1 MINNPFYPKI
11 SQTEPPKS
19 QLSDFE
25 IQCELG
31 HGSFGIVYK
40 VKRKTDGKIY
50 ALKKVYLNQLKEKER
65 QNSLNEIRILASIN
79 NKNIIQYKGSF
90 YDNINNSLC
99 LVMEYAENGDLEKKI
114 TTRQKKNLYFQEYE
128 ILNMIIQIIKGLKSL
143 HDYKIMHRDI
153 KSANIFLFNDNIVK
167 IGDLNVSKILKNNLH
182 NTQTGTP
189 YYASPE
195 IWENKSYDFKSDIWS
210 LGCLIYEICA
220 LKAPFRGNSMKIV
233 YDKVIKG
240 IYEPIPKMYSR
251 ALGGI
256 VYICLQTN
264 PINRPTCEQLLNIIN
279 NQYHLFNL
287 LGKKIKVFSN
297 DEEIENKKDFG
308 NENNNDNCNL
318 NNNNND
324 IDIGENEGKVINND
338 NNKNNENNNS
348 TNDINNNSIET
359 LPKILTKNNNNS
371 PSRKKT
377 DFEIFIEKQ
386 LHEKPK
392 LKNQIILDKIYG
404 FNNNNYLKNINKY
417 KKEGEKIA
425 FNKKFDIIKYQS
437 KGLELVSEN
446 FSLKNIKL
454 LSEKYRDLNNQ
465 INNRFKVKKTKWE
478 RLADSL
484 EKRAPKSFLEKLR
497 NLGKKNVKINID
509 EN

>member
-1 MINNPFYPKI
+1 MNENNYFKNKIRKINVV
-11 SQTEPPKS
+11 KS
-19 QLSDFE
+19 SDNLF
-25 IQCELG
+25 IN
-31 HGSFGIVYK
+31 K
-40 VKRKTDGKIY
+40 
-50 ALKKVYLNQLKEKER
+50 
-65 QNSLNEIRILASIN
+65 N
-79 NKNIIQYKGSF
+79 NKNKKKQY
-90 YDNINNSLC
+90 YPNINN
-99 LVMEYAENGDLEKKI
+99 I
-114 TTRQKKNLYFQEYE
+114 H
-128 ILNMIIQIIKGLKSL
+128 I
-143 HDYKIMHRDI
+143 
-153 KSANIFLFNDNIVK
+153 
-167 IGDLNVSKILKNNLH
+167 KNNFIKL
-182 NTQTGTP
+182 NKLKKYNSQ
-189 YYASPE
+189 
-195 IWENKSYDFKSDIWS
+195 IFKQINNINQIKNNKS
-210 LGCLIYEICA
+210 
-220 LKAPFRGNSMKIV
+220 NSHSI
-233 YDKVIKG
+233 D
-240 IYEPIPKMYSR
+240 
-251 ALGGI
+251 
-256 VYICLQTN
+256 
-264 PINRPTCEQLLNIIN
+264 
-279 NQYHLFNL
+279 
-287 LGKKIKVFSN
+287 
-297 DEEIENKKDFG
+297 
-308 NENNNDNCNL
+308 
-318 NNNNND
+318 NNNNN
-324 IDIGENEGKVINND
+324 N
-338 NNKNNENNNS
+338 NNENNNS

>member
-1 MINNPFYPKI
+1 MNENEYFKIRKINVV
-11 SQTEPPKS
+11 KS
-19 QLSDFE
+19 SDNLF
-25 IQCELG
+25 
-31 HGSFGIVYK
+31 
-40 VKRKTDGKIY
+40 
-50 ALKKVYLNQLKEKER
+50 
-65 QNSLNEIRILASIN
+65 IN
-79 NKNIIQYKGSF
+79 NKNNKNNNKKKQY
-90 YDNINNSLC
+90 YPNINN
-99 LVMEYAENGDLEKKI
+99 I
-114 TTRQKKNLYFQEYE
+114 H
-128 ILNMIIQIIKGLKSL
+128 I
-143 HDYKIMHRDI
+143 
-153 KSANIFLFNDNIVK
+153 
-167 IGDLNVSKILKNNLH
+167 KNNFIKL
-182 NTQTGTP
+182 NKLKKYNSQ
-189 YYASPE
+189 
-195 IWENKSYDFKSDIWS
+195 IFKQINNINQIKNNKS
-210 LGCLIYEICA
+210 
-220 LKAPFRGNSMKIV
+220 NSHSI
-233 YDKVIKG
+233 D
-240 IYEPIPKMYSR
+240 
-251 ALGGI
+251 
-256 VYICLQTN
+256 
-264 PINRPTCEQLLNIIN
+264 
-279 NQYHLFNL
+279 
-287 LGKKIKVFSN
+287 
-297 DEEIENKKDFG
+297 
-308 NENNNDNCNL
+308 NNN
-318 NNNNND
+318 
-324 IDIGENEGKVINND
+324 
-338 NNKNNENNNS
+338 NNENNNS

-454 LSEKYRDLNNQ
+454 LSEKYRNLNNQ

-497 NLGKKNVKINID
+497 NLGKKNVQINVD

>member
-1 MINNPFYPKI
+1 MNENNYFKNKIRKINVV
-11 SQTEPPKS
+11 KS
-19 QLSDFE
+19 SDNLF
-25 IQCELG
+25 IN
-31 HGSFGIVYK
+31 K
-40 VKRKTDGKIY
+40 
-50 ALKKVYLNQLKEKER
+50 
-65 QNSLNEIRILASIN
+65 N
-79 NKNIIQYKGSF
+79 NKNKKKQY
-90 YDNINNSLC
+90 YPNINNIHIKNNFIKLNK
-99 LVMEYAENGDLEKKI
+99 LKKYNSQI
-114 TTRQKKNLYFQEYE
+114 FKQINNINQIKKN
-128 ILNMIIQIIKGLKSL
+128 KS
-143 HDYKIMHRDI
+143 
-153 KSANIFLFNDNIVK
+153 
-167 IGDLNVSKILKNNLH
+167 
-182 NTQTGTP
+182 
-189 YYASPE
+189 
-195 IWENKSYDFKSDIWS
+195 
-210 LGCLIYEICA
+210 
-220 LKAPFRGNSMKIV
+220 NSHSI
-233 YDKVIKG
+233 
-240 IYEPIPKMYSR
+240 
-251 ALGGI
+251 
-256 VYICLQTN
+256 
-264 PINRPTCEQLLNIIN
+264 
-279 NQYHLFNL
+279 
-287 LGKKIKVFSN
+287 
-297 DEEIENKKDFG
+297 
-308 NENNNDNCNL
+308 
-318 NNNNND
+318 
-324 IDIGENEGKVINND
+324 D

-377 DFEIFIEKQ
+377 DFEMFIEKQ

>member
-1 MINNPFYPKI
+1 MNENNYFKNKIRKINVV
-11 SQTEPPKS
+11 KS
-19 QLSDFE
+19 SDNLF
-25 IQCELG
+25 
-31 HGSFGIVYK
+31 
-40 VKRKTDGKIY
+40 
-50 ALKKVYLNQLKEKER
+50 
-65 QNSLNEIRILASIN
+65 IN
-79 NKNIIQYKGSF
+79 NKNNNKNKNKKKQY
-90 YDNINNSLC
+90 YPNINN
-99 LVMEYAENGDLEKKI
+99 I
-114 TTRQKKNLYFQEYE
+114 H
-128 ILNMIIQIIKGLKSL
+128 I
-143 HDYKIMHRDI
+143 
-153 KSANIFLFNDNIVK
+153 
-167 IGDLNVSKILKNNLH
+167 KNNFIKLNKLKKYNSQIFKQINNINH
-182 NTQTGTP
+182 IKN
-189 YYASPE
+189 
-195 IWENKSYDFKSDIWS
+195 NKS
-210 LGCLIYEICA
+210 
-220 LKAPFRGNSMKIV
+220 NSHSI
-233 YDKVIKG
+233 
-240 IYEPIPKMYSR
+240 
-251 ALGGI
+251 
-256 VYICLQTN
+256 
-264 PINRPTCEQLLNIIN
+264 
-279 NQYHLFNL
+279 
-287 LGKKIKVFSN
+287 
-297 DEEIENKKDFG
+297 
-308 NENNNDNCNL
+308 DN
-318 NNNNND
+318 
-324 IDIGENEGKVINND
+324 

>member
-1 MINNPFYPKI
+1 MNENNYFKNKIRKINVV
-11 SQTEPPKS
+11 KS
-19 QLSDFE
+19 SDNLF
-25 IQCELG
+25 
-31 HGSFGIVYK
+31 
-40 VKRKTDGKIY
+40 
-50 ALKKVYLNQLKEKER
+50 
-65 QNSLNEIRILASIN
+65 IN
-79 NKNIIQYKGSF
+79 NKNKNKKKQY
-90 YDNINNSLC
+90 YPNINN
-99 LVMEYAENGDLEKKI
+99 I
-114 TTRQKKNLYFQEYE
+114 H
-128 ILNMIIQIIKGLKSL
+128 I
-143 HDYKIMHRDI
+143 
-153 KSANIFLFNDNIVK
+153 
-167 IGDLNVSKILKNNLH
+167 KNNFIKL
-182 NTQTGTP
+182 NKLKKYNSQ
-189 YYASPE
+189 
-195 IWENKSYDFKSDIWS
+195 IFKQINNINQIKNNKS
-210 LGCLIYEICA
+210 
-220 LKAPFRGNSMKIV
+220 NSHSI
-233 YDKVIKG
+233 D
-240 IYEPIPKMYSR
+240 
-251 ALGGI
+251 
-256 VYICLQTN
+256 
-264 PINRPTCEQLLNIIN
+264 
-279 NQYHLFNL
+279 
-287 LGKKIKVFSN
+287 
-297 DEEIENKKDFG
+297 
-308 NENNNDNCNL
+308 NNNK
-318 NNNNND
+318 NNNN
-324 IDIGENEGKVINND
+324 
-338 NNKNNENNNS
+338 NNENNNS

>member
-1 MINNPFYPKI
+1 MNENNYFKNKIRKINVVKSSDNLFINKNNNNKKKQYYPNINNIHIKNNFIKLN
-11 SQTEPPKS
+11 K
-19 QLSDFE
+19 
-25 IQCELG
+25 
-31 HGSFGIVYK
+31 
-40 VKRKTDGKIY
+40 
-50 ALKKVYLNQLKEKER
+50 LKKYNSQIFKQINNINQIKNNKS
-65 QNSLNEIRILASIN
+65 NSHSIDNN
-79 NKNIIQYKGSF
+79 NKN
-90 YDNINNSLC
+90 
-99 LVMEYAENGDLEKKI
+99 
-114 TTRQKKNLYFQEYE
+114 
-128 ILNMIIQIIKGLKSL
+128 
-143 HDYKIMHRDI
+143 
-153 KSANIFLFNDNIVK
+153 
-167 IGDLNVSKILKNNLH
+167 
-182 NTQTGTP
+182 
-189 YYASPE
+189 
-195 IWENKSYDFKSDIWS
+195 
-210 LGCLIYEICA
+210 
-220 LKAPFRGNSMKIV
+220 
-233 YDKVIKG
+233 
-240 IYEPIPKMYSR
+240 
-251 ALGGI
+251 
-256 VYICLQTN
+256 
-264 PINRPTCEQLLNIIN
+264 
-279 NQYHLFNL
+279 
-287 LGKKIKVFSN
+287 
-297 DEEIENKKDFG
+297 
-308 NENNNDNCNL
+308 NNN
-318 NNNNND
+318 
-324 IDIGENEGKVINND
+324 
-338 NNKNNENNNS
+338 NNENNNS

>member
-1 MINNPFYPKI
+1 MNENEYFKIRKINVV
-11 SQTEPPKS
+11 KS
-19 QLSDFE
+19 SDNLF
-25 IQCELG
+25 
-31 HGSFGIVYK
+31 
-40 VKRKTDGKIY
+40 
-50 ALKKVYLNQLKEKER
+50 
-65 QNSLNEIRILASIN
+65 IN
-79 NKNIIQYKGSF
+79 NKNNKNNNKKKQY
-90 YDNINNSLC
+90 YPNINN
-99 LVMEYAENGDLEKKI
+99 I
-114 TTRQKKNLYFQEYE
+114 H
-128 ILNMIIQIIKGLKSL
+128 I
-143 HDYKIMHRDI
+143 
-153 KSANIFLFNDNIVK
+153 
-167 IGDLNVSKILKNNLH
+167 KNNFIKL
-182 NTQTGTP
+182 NKLKKYNSQ
-189 YYASPE
+189 
-195 IWENKSYDFKSDIWS
+195 IFKQINNINQIKNNKS
-210 LGCLIYEICA
+210 
-220 LKAPFRGNSMKIV
+220 NSHSI
-233 YDKVIKG
+233 D
-240 IYEPIPKMYSR
+240 
-251 ALGGI
+251 
-256 VYICLQTN
+256 
-264 PINRPTCEQLLNIIN
+264 
-279 NQYHLFNL
+279 
-287 LGKKIKVFSN
+287 
-297 DEEIENKKDFG
+297 
-308 NENNNDNCNL
+308 NNN
-318 NNNNND
+318 
-324 IDIGENEGKVINND
+324 
-338 NNKNNENNNS
+338 NNENNNS

>member
-1 MINNPFYPKI
+1 MNENNYFKNKIRKINVV
-11 SQTEPPKS
+11 KS
-19 QLSDFE
+19 SDNLF
-25 IQCELG
+25 IN
-31 HGSFGIVYK
+31 K
-40 VKRKTDGKIY
+40 
-50 ALKKVYLNQLKEKER
+50 
-65 QNSLNEIRILASIN
+65 N
-79 NKNIIQYKGSF
+79 NKNKKKQY
-90 YDNINNSLC
+90 YPNINN
-99 LVMEYAENGDLEKKI
+99 I
-114 TTRQKKNLYFQEYE
+114 H
-128 ILNMIIQIIKGLKSL
+128 I
-143 HDYKIMHRDI
+143 
-153 KSANIFLFNDNIVK
+153 
-167 IGDLNVSKILKNNLH
+167 KNNFIKL
-182 NTQTGTP
+182 NKLKKYNSQ
-189 YYASPE
+189 
-195 IWENKSYDFKSDIWS
+195 IFKQINNINQIKNNKS
-210 LGCLIYEICA
+210 
-220 LKAPFRGNSMKIV
+220 NSHSI
-233 YDKVIKG
+233 
-240 IYEPIPKMYSR
+240 
-251 ALGGI
+251 
-256 VYICLQTN
+256 
-264 PINRPTCEQLLNIIN
+264 
-279 NQYHLFNL
+279 
-287 LGKKIKVFSN
+287 
-297 DEEIENKKDFG
+297 
-308 NENNNDNCNL
+308 
-318 NNNNND
+318 
-324 IDIGENEGKVINND
+324 D

>member
-1 MINNPFYPKI
+1 MNENNNFKNKIRKINVV
-11 SQTEPPKS
+11 KS
-19 QLSDFE
+19 SDNLF
-25 IQCELG
+25 
-31 HGSFGIVYK
+31 
-40 VKRKTDGKIY
+40 
-50 ALKKVYLNQLKEKER
+50 
-65 QNSLNEIRILASIN
+65 IN
-79 NKNIIQYKGSF
+79 NKNNNKKKQY
-90 YDNINNSLC
+90 YPNINN
-99 LVMEYAENGDLEKKI
+99 I
-114 TTRQKKNLYFQEYE
+114 H
-128 ILNMIIQIIKGLKSL
+128 I
-143 HDYKIMHRDI
+143 
-153 KSANIFLFNDNIVK
+153 
-167 IGDLNVSKILKNNLH
+167 KNNFIKL
-182 NTQTGTP
+182 NKLKKYNSQ
-189 YYASPE
+189 
-195 IWENKSYDFKSDIWS
+195 IFKQINNINQIKNNKS
-210 LGCLIYEICA
+210 
-220 LKAPFRGNSMKIV
+220 NSHSI
-233 YDKVIKG
+233 D
-240 IYEPIPKMYSR
+240 
-251 ALGGI
+251 
-256 VYICLQTN
+256 
-264 PINRPTCEQLLNIIN
+264 
-279 NQYHLFNL
+279 
-287 LGKKIKVFSN
+287 
-297 DEEIENKKDFG
+297 
-308 NENNNDNCNL
+308 
-318 NNNNND
+318 NNNNN
-324 IDIGENEGKVINND
+324 
-338 NNKNNENNNS
+338 NNENNNS

>member
-1 MINNPFYPKI
+1 MNENEYFKIRKINVV
-11 SQTEPPKS
+11 KS
-19 QLSDFE
+19 SDNLF
-25 IQCELG
+25 
-31 HGSFGIVYK
+31 
-40 VKRKTDGKIY
+40 
-50 ALKKVYLNQLKEKER
+50 
-65 QNSLNEIRILASIN
+65 IN
-79 NKNIIQYKGSF
+79 NKNKNKKKQY
-90 YDNINNSLC
+90 YPNINN
-99 LVMEYAENGDLEKKI
+99 I
-114 TTRQKKNLYFQEYE
+114 H
-128 ILNMIIQIIKGLKSL
+128 I
-143 HDYKIMHRDI
+143 
-153 KSANIFLFNDNIVK
+153 
-167 IGDLNVSKILKNNLH
+167 KNNFIKL
-182 NTQTGTP
+182 NKLKKYNSQ
-189 YYASPE
+189 
-195 IWENKSYDFKSDIWS
+195 IFKQINNINQIKNNKS
-210 LGCLIYEICA
+210 
-220 LKAPFRGNSMKIV
+220 NSHSI
-233 YDKVIKG
+233 D
-240 IYEPIPKMYSR
+240 
-251 ALGGI
+251 
-256 VYICLQTN
+256 
-264 PINRPTCEQLLNIIN
+264 
-279 NQYHLFNL
+279 
-287 LGKKIKVFSN
+287 
-297 DEEIENKKDFG
+297 
-308 NENNNDNCNL
+308 NNN
-318 NNNNND
+318 
-324 IDIGENEGKVINND
+324 
-338 NNKNNENNNS
+338 NNENNNS

>member
-1 MINNPFYPKI
+1 LIFFIKLNKLKKYNSQIFKQINNI
-11 SQTEPPKS
+11 S
-19 QLSDFE
+19 
-25 IQCELG
+25 
-31 HGSFGIVYK
+31 
-40 VKRKTDGKIY
+40 
-50 ALKKVYLNQLKEKER
+50 
-65 QNSLNEIRILASIN
+65 
-79 NKNIIQYKGSF
+79 
-90 YDNINNSLC
+90 
-99 LVMEYAENGDLEKKI
+99 
-114 TTRQKKNLYFQEYE
+114 
-128 ILNMIIQIIKGLKSL
+128 
-143 HDYKIMHRDI
+143 
-153 KSANIFLFNDNIVK
+153 
-167 IGDLNVSKILKNNLH
+167 LKNNI
-182 NTQTGTP
+182 
-189 YYASPE
+189 S
-195 IWENKSYDFKSDIWS
+195 
-210 LGCLIYEICA
+210 
-220 LKAPFRGNSMKIV
+220 NSHSI
-233 YDKVIKG
+233 D
-240 IYEPIPKMYSR
+240 
-251 ALGGI
+251 
-256 VYICLQTN
+256 
-264 PINRPTCEQLLNIIN
+264 
-279 NQYHLFNL
+279 
-287 LGKKIKVFSN
+287 
-297 DEEIENKKDFG
+297 
-308 NENNNDNCNL
+308 
-318 NNNNND
+318 NNNNS
-324 IDIGENEGKVINND
+324 
-338 NNKNNENNNS
+338 NNENNN
-348 TNDINNNSIET
+348 NNNENNKSIET

-371 PSRKKT
+371 PLRKKT

>member
-1 MINNPFYPKI
+1 MNENNYFKNKIRKINVV
-11 SQTEPPKS
+11 KS
-19 QLSDFE
+19 SDNLF
-25 IQCELG
+25 IN
-31 HGSFGIVYK
+31 K
-40 VKRKTDGKIY
+40 
-50 ALKKVYLNQLKEKER
+50 
-65 QNSLNEIRILASIN
+65 N
-79 NKNIIQYKGSF
+79 NKNKKKQY
-90 YDNINNSLC
+90 YPNINN
-99 LVMEYAENGDLEKKI
+99 I
-114 TTRQKKNLYFQEYE
+114 H
-128 ILNMIIQIIKGLKSL
+128 I
-143 HDYKIMHRDI
+143 
-153 KSANIFLFNDNIVK
+153 
-167 IGDLNVSKILKNNLH
+167 KNNFIKL
-182 NTQTGTP
+182 NKLKKYNSQ
-189 YYASPE
+189 
-195 IWENKSYDFKSDIWS
+195 IFKQINNINQIKNNKS
-210 LGCLIYEICA
+210 
-220 LKAPFRGNSMKIV
+220 NSHSI
-233 YDKVIKG
+233 D
-240 IYEPIPKMYSR
+240 
-251 ALGGI
+251 
-256 VYICLQTN
+256 
-264 PINRPTCEQLLNIIN
+264 
-279 NQYHLFNL
+279 
-287 LGKKIKVFSN
+287 
-297 DEEIENKKDFG
+297 
-308 NENNNDNCNL
+308 
-318 NNNNND
+318 NNNNN
-324 IDIGENEGKVINND
+324 
-338 NNKNNENNNS
+338 NNENNNS

>member
-1 MINNPFYPKI
+1 MNENNYFKNKIRKINVV
-11 SQTEPPKS
+11 KS
-19 QLSDFE
+19 SDNLF
-25 IQCELG
+25 IN
-31 HGSFGIVYK
+31 K
-40 VKRKTDGKIY
+40 
-50 ALKKVYLNQLKEKER
+50 
-65 QNSLNEIRILASIN
+65 N
-79 NKNIIQYKGSF
+79 NKNKKKQY
-90 YDNINNSLC
+90 YPNINN
-99 LVMEYAENGDLEKKI
+99 I
-114 TTRQKKNLYFQEYE
+114 H
-128 ILNMIIQIIKGLKSL
+128 I
-143 HDYKIMHRDI
+143 
-153 KSANIFLFNDNIVK
+153 
-167 IGDLNVSKILKNNLH
+167 KNNFIKL
-182 NTQTGTP
+182 NKLKKYNSQ
-189 YYASPE
+189 
-195 IWENKSYDFKSDIWS
+195 IFKQINNINQIKNNKS
-210 LGCLIYEICA
+210 
-220 LKAPFRGNSMKIV
+220 NSHSI
-233 YDKVIKG
+233 D
-240 IYEPIPKMYSR
+240 
-251 ALGGI
+251 
-256 VYICLQTN
+256 
-264 PINRPTCEQLLNIIN
+264 
-279 NQYHLFNL
+279 
-287 LGKKIKVFSN
+287 
-297 DEEIENKKDFG
+297 
-308 NENNNDNCNL
+308 NNNK
-318 NNNNND
+318 NNNN
-324 IDIGENEGKVINND
+324 
-338 NNKNNENNNS
+338 NNENNNS

>member
-1 MINNPFYPKI
+1 MNENNYFKNKIRKINVV
-11 SQTEPPKS
+11 KS
-19 QLSDFE
+19 SDNLF
-25 IQCELG
+25 
-31 HGSFGIVYK
+31 
-40 VKRKTDGKIY
+40 
-50 ALKKVYLNQLKEKER
+50 
-65 QNSLNEIRILASIN
+65 IN
-79 NKNIIQYKGSF
+79 NKNKNKKKQY
-90 YDNINNSLC
+90 YPNINN
-99 LVMEYAENGDLEKKI
+99 I
-114 TTRQKKNLYFQEYE
+114 H
-128 ILNMIIQIIKGLKSL
+128 I
-143 HDYKIMHRDI
+143 
-153 KSANIFLFNDNIVK
+153 
-167 IGDLNVSKILKNNLH
+167 KNNFIKL
-182 NTQTGTP
+182 NKLKKYNSQ
-189 YYASPE
+189 
-195 IWENKSYDFKSDIWS
+195 IFKQINNINQIKNNKS
-210 LGCLIYEICA
+210 
-220 LKAPFRGNSMKIV
+220 NSHSI
-233 YDKVIKG
+233 
-240 IYEPIPKMYSR
+240 
-251 ALGGI
+251 
-256 VYICLQTN
+256 
-264 PINRPTCEQLLNIIN
+264 
-279 NQYHLFNL
+279 
-287 LGKKIKVFSN
+287 
-297 DEEIENKKDFG
+297 
-308 NENNNDNCNL
+308 DN
-318 NNNNND
+318 
-324 IDIGENEGKVINND
+324 
-338 NNKNNENNNS
+338 NNNS
-348 TNDINNNSIET
+348 TNEINNNSIET

>member
-1 MINNPFYPKI
+1 MNENNYFKNKIRKINVV
-11 SQTEPPKS
+11 KS
-19 QLSDFE
+19 SDNLF
-25 IQCELG
+25 IN
-31 HGSFGIVYK
+31 K
-40 VKRKTDGKIY
+40 
-50 ALKKVYLNQLKEKER
+50 
-65 QNSLNEIRILASIN
+65 N
-79 NKNIIQYKGSF
+79 NKNKKKQY
-90 YDNINNSLC
+90 YPNINN
-99 LVMEYAENGDLEKKI
+99 I
-114 TTRQKKNLYFQEYE
+114 H
-128 ILNMIIQIIKGLKSL
+128 I
-143 HDYKIMHRDI
+143 
-153 KSANIFLFNDNIVK
+153 
-167 IGDLNVSKILKNNLH
+167 KNNFIKL
-182 NTQTGTP
+182 NKLKKYNSQ
-189 YYASPE
+189 
-195 IWENKSYDFKSDIWS
+195 IFKQINNINQIKNNKS
-210 LGCLIYEICA
+210 
-220 LKAPFRGNSMKIV
+220 NSHSI
-233 YDKVIKG
+233 D
-240 IYEPIPKMYSR
+240 
-251 ALGGI
+251 
-256 VYICLQTN
+256 
-264 PINRPTCEQLLNIIN
+264 
-279 NQYHLFNL
+279 
-287 LGKKIKVFSN
+287 
-297 DEEIENKKDFG
+297 
-308 NENNNDNCNL
+308 
-318 NNNNND
+318 NNNNN
-324 IDIGENEGKVINND
+324 N
-338 NNKNNENNNS
+338 NNENNNS

-454 LSEKYRDLNNQ
+454 LSEKYRNLNNQ

-497 NLGKKNVKINID
+497 NLGKKNVQINVD

>member
-1 MINNPFYPKI
+1 MNENEYFKIRKINVV
-11 SQTEPPKS
+11 KS
-19 QLSDFE
+19 SDNLF
-25 IQCELG
+25 
-31 HGSFGIVYK
+31 
-40 VKRKTDGKIY
+40 
-50 ALKKVYLNQLKEKER
+50 
-65 QNSLNEIRILASIN
+65 IN
-79 NKNIIQYKGSF
+79 NKNKNKKKQY
-90 YDNINNSLC
+90 YPNINN
-99 LVMEYAENGDLEKKI
+99 I
-114 TTRQKKNLYFQEYE
+114 H
-128 ILNMIIQIIKGLKSL
+128 I
-143 HDYKIMHRDI
+143 
-153 KSANIFLFNDNIVK
+153 
-167 IGDLNVSKILKNNLH
+167 KNNFIKL
-182 NTQTGTP
+182 NKLKKYNSQ
-189 YYASPE
+189 
-195 IWENKSYDFKSDIWS
+195 IFKQINNINQIKNNKS
-210 LGCLIYEICA
+210 
-220 LKAPFRGNSMKIV
+220 NSHSI
-233 YDKVIKG
+233 
-240 IYEPIPKMYSR
+240 
-251 ALGGI
+251 
-256 VYICLQTN
+256 
-264 PINRPTCEQLLNIIN
+264 
-279 NQYHLFNL
+279 
-287 LGKKIKVFSN
+287 
-297 DEEIENKKDFG
+297 
-308 NENNNDNCNL
+308 
-318 NNNNND
+318 
-324 IDIGENEGKVINND
+324 D

>member
-1 MINNPFYPKI
+1 MNENNYFKNKIRKINVV
-11 SQTEPPKS
+11 KS
-19 QLSDFE
+19 SDNLF
-25 IQCELG
+25 IN
-31 HGSFGIVYK
+31 K
-40 VKRKTDGKIY
+40 
-50 ALKKVYLNQLKEKER
+50 
-65 QNSLNEIRILASIN
+65 N
-79 NKNIIQYKGSF
+79 NKNKKKQY
-90 YDNINNSLC
+90 YPNINN
-99 LVMEYAENGDLEKKI
+99 I
-114 TTRQKKNLYFQEYE
+114 H
-128 ILNMIIQIIKGLKSL
+128 I
-143 HDYKIMHRDI
+143 
-153 KSANIFLFNDNIVK
+153 
-167 IGDLNVSKILKNNLH
+167 KNNFIKL
-182 NTQTGTP
+182 NKLKKYNSQ
-189 YYASPE
+189 
-195 IWENKSYDFKSDIWS
+195 IFKQINNINQIKNNKS
-210 LGCLIYEICA
+210 
-220 LKAPFRGNSMKIV
+220 NSHSI
-233 YDKVIKG
+233 
-240 IYEPIPKMYSR
+240 
-251 ALGGI
+251 
-256 VYICLQTN
+256 
-264 PINRPTCEQLLNIIN
+264 
-279 NQYHLFNL
+279 
-287 LGKKIKVFSN
+287 
-297 DEEIENKKDFG
+297 
-308 NENNNDNCNL
+308 DN
-318 NNNNND
+318 
-324 IDIGENEGKVINND
+324 
-338 NNKNNENNNS
+338 NNNS
-348 TNDINNNSIET
+348 TNEINNNSIET

>member
-1 MINNPFYPKI
+1 MNENNYFKNKIRKINVV
-11 SQTEPPKS
+11 KS
-19 QLSDFE
+19 SDNLF
-25 IQCELG
+25 
-31 HGSFGIVYK
+31 
-40 VKRKTDGKIY
+40 
-50 ALKKVYLNQLKEKER
+50 
-65 QNSLNEIRILASIN
+65 IN
-79 NKNIIQYKGSF
+79 NKNNNKNNKKKQY
-90 YDNINNSLC
+90 YPNINN
-99 LVMEYAENGDLEKKI
+99 I
-114 TTRQKKNLYFQEYE
+114 H
-128 ILNMIIQIIKGLKSL
+128 I
-143 HDYKIMHRDI
+143 
-153 KSANIFLFNDNIVK
+153 
-167 IGDLNVSKILKNNLH
+167 KNNFIKLNKLKKYNSQIFKQINNINH
-182 NTQTGTP
+182 IKN
-189 YYASPE
+189 
-195 IWENKSYDFKSDIWS
+195 NKS
-210 LGCLIYEICA
+210 
-220 LKAPFRGNSMKIV
+220 NSHSI
-233 YDKVIKG
+233 
-240 IYEPIPKMYSR
+240 
-251 ALGGI
+251 
-256 VYICLQTN
+256 
-264 PINRPTCEQLLNIIN
+264 
-279 NQYHLFNL
+279 
-287 LGKKIKVFSN
+287 
-297 DEEIENKKDFG
+297 
-308 NENNNDNCNL
+308 DN
-318 NNNNND
+318 
-324 IDIGENEGKVINND
+324 

>member
-1 MINNPFYPKI
+1 MNENNYFKNKIRKINVV
-11 SQTEPPKS
+11 KS
-19 QLSDFE
+19 SDNLF
-25 IQCELG
+25 IN
-31 HGSFGIVYK
+31 K
-40 VKRKTDGKIY
+40 
-50 ALKKVYLNQLKEKER
+50 N
-65 QNSLNEIRILASIN
+65 NN
-79 NKNIIQYKGSF
+79 NKKKQY
-90 YDNINNSLC
+90 YPNINN
-99 LVMEYAENGDLEKKI
+99 I
-114 TTRQKKNLYFQEYE
+114 H
-128 ILNMIIQIIKGLKSL
+128 I
-143 HDYKIMHRDI
+143 
-153 KSANIFLFNDNIVK
+153 
-167 IGDLNVSKILKNNLH
+167 KNNFIKL
-182 NTQTGTP
+182 NKLKKYNSQ
-189 YYASPE
+189 
-195 IWENKSYDFKSDIWS
+195 IFKQINNINQIKNNKSHSID
-210 LGCLIYEICA
+210 
-220 LKAPFRGNSMKIV
+220 
-233 YDKVIKG
+233 
-240 IYEPIPKMYSR
+240 
-251 ALGGI
+251 
-256 VYICLQTN
+256 
-264 PINRPTCEQLLNIIN
+264 
-279 NQYHLFNL
+279 
-287 LGKKIKVFSN
+287 
-297 DEEIENKKDFG
+297 
-308 NENNNDNCNL
+308 NNN
-318 NNNNND
+318 
-324 IDIGENEGKVINND
+324 
-338 NNKNNENNNS
+338 NNKNNENNNNENNIS
-348 TNDINNNSIET
+348 TNEINNNSIET